1 MADIRRYQMFI
12 DGVWCDATDGATLES
27 HNPATEAVWCSFP
40 AATADDVDR
49 AVAAAHRA
57 MARGPWAEMTATAR
71 GKLLRRLADLIA
83 ERADNLAA
91 IETTDTGKLIRETRG
106 QIRYVADYFHYFAGA
121 ADKLE
126 GATLPIDKPD
136 MFVMTVREPIG
147 VVAAIV
153 PWNSQLMLTAVKIGP
168 ALAAGNAVVLKAS
181 EHGPA
186 PLLEL
191 VKLCEEAGFPKGVIN
206 VVTGLG
212 DPCGSVLTRH
222 PLVAR
227 IAFTGGPA
235 TARHVVRNSAE
246 NFATVT
252 LELGGKSP
260 IVVFDDADL
269 DSAANGIIAGNFGA
283 TGQSCVAGSRVL
295 IQANVFDAV
304 LERVADRAKRIHI
317 GDPLDPATEMGP
329 LATPAQLA
337 HIEAVLERSLTAG
350 ARLITGGKRPKQFA
364 TGWYFEPT
372 ILACADTD
380 VPAGRE
386 ELFGPV
392 LSAFRFETEAEAI
405 AMANTGEF
413 GLAAGVFTRDGARSL
428 RLMRKIRAGIVWINT
443 YRAVSPMAPFGG
455 FGQSGSGREAGW
467 ESLLDYTRTK
477 TVWISTGSAP
487 MGDPFMMR

>member
-12 DGVWCDATDGATLES
+12 DGAWCGASDGSTLES
-27 HNPATEAVWCSFP
+27 RNPATEAVWCRFP
-40 AATADDVDR
+40 AATAGDVDR
-49 AVAAAHRA
+49 AVTAAHRA
-57 MARGPWAEMTATAR
+57 MTSGPWAEMTVTAR

-83 ERADNLAA
+83 QRSDDLAA

-106 QIRYVADYFHYFAGA
+106 QVRYVADYFHYFAGA

-212 DPCGSVLTRH
+212 DPCGSSLTRH

-304 LERVADRAKRIHI
+304 LERVADRAKRIRI

-337 HIEAVLERSLTAG
+337 HIEAVLERSLSAG
-350 ARLITGGKRPKQFA
+350 GRLITGGKRPKQFA
-364 TGWYFEPT
+364 AGWYFEPT

-405 AMANTGEF
+405 ALANAGEF
-413 GLAAGVFTRDGARSL
+413 GLAAGIFTRDGARSL
-428 RLMRKIRAGIVWINT
+428 RLMRQIRAGIVWINT